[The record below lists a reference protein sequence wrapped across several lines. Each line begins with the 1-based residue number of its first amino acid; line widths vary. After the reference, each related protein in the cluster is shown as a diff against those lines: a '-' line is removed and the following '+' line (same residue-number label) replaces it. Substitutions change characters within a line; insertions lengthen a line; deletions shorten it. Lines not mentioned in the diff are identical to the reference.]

1 METPLDRN
9 GTTRV
14 RIAFFFLVVFIV
26 SMSVGAYFMADL
38 RKLQESVAVRESQT
52 LLQGVADSNQFDQA
66 LRKRPANKILQ
77 TIAAAAKAAGETGIA
92 ADTMSAEVEPTSIAK
107 SPDLRTASRTDL
119 EALERDLK
127 TAEANANAFVPRYV
141 ALLKTER
148 NAVENFARS
157 QHMEKDTVA
166 KLLERLDNRHAR
178 MIALTSELTGARAE
192 YYRAYATYVGILVR
206 EFSAYKVVN
215 GQFIFPFQR
224 TVDRYN
230 LAAHAMGSAAKR
242 VAELEEER
250 KIIASSQAEV
260 WEQFV
265 DRK

>member
-1 METPLDRN
+1 VETPLDRN
-9 GTTRV
+9 ATTRV
-14 RIAFFFLVVFIV
+14 RIAFLFLAAFIV
-26 SMSVGAYFMADL
+26 AMSVGAYFIADL
-38 RKLQESVAVRESQT
+38 GKLQESIAVRESQT
-52 LLQGVADSNQFDQA
+52 ALQGLADSNQIDQA
-66 LRKRPANKILQ
+66 LRKHPANKILQ
-77 TIAAAAKAAGETGIA
+77 IVAAAAKAAGETGVA
-92 ADTMSAEVEPTSIAK
+92 ADTLSAQVEPPSIAK
-107 SPDLRTASRTDL
+107 SPDLRTANRIDL

-127 TAEANANAFVPRYV
+127 LAEANAIAFVPRYV

-148 NAVENFARS
+148 DVVENFARS

-166 KLLERLDNRHAR
+166 KFLERLDNRHGR

-192 YYRAYATYVGILVR
+192 YYRAYATYVGTLAR

-230 LAAHAMGSAAKR
+230 LAAHAMAAAVKR

-250 KIIASSQAEV
+250 KIVASSQADV

-265 DRK
+265 NRK